1 MLDRHPGCQLV
12 GSFRGSFSIQAG
24 EEAGERLLATPAG
37 AWPDAV
43 VCANDQTAIGVL
55 QVFARAGV
63 RVPEQVAV
71 VGFDDIYPGSLFSP
85 SLTTVH
91 QPMRLLGEQAYV
103 RLLNRIAKPGMRQ
116 KVELLP
122 TELVLRSSCGC
133 PPGTEIRR
141 PIEPARP
148 ADPAAS

>member
-1 MLDRHPGCQLV
+1 
-12 GSFRGSFSIQAG
+12 
-24 EEAGERLLATPAG
+24 
-37 AWPDAV
+37 
-43 VCANDQTAIGVL
+43 
-55 QVFARAGV
+55 V

-71 VGFDDIYPGSLFSP
+71 VGFDDIYPGSLFKP

-91 QPMRLLGEQAYV
+91 QPMRLLGERACI
-103 RLLNRIAKPGMRQ
+103 RLLNRIANPGMRQ

-141 PIEPARP
+141 VVEPPRPARSSRQ
-148 ADPAAS
+148 ARRAAPAAQKT